1 MGVTNSPS
9 LRDRQRLTAMKR
21 VQAIAVERFTVDGFD
36 AVTVEQIA
44 AAAEVSAMSV
54 YRWFGTK
61 EGLVIW
67 DEFDPPILA
76 GIGERLADRPPL
88 DAVRDAL
95 VALLDDVYDRER
107 ELALART
114 RLIVQE
120 PALRAASNANGRLL
134 RGALAAVL
142 VDTTDLSNVASSAVA
157 ATAVALLEVA
167 IERWQQDDGRQ
178 RLATVIA
185 DTFAAL
191 TRVTSAAQ
199 RS

>member
-1 MGVTNSPS
+1 
-9 LRDRQRLTAMKR
+9 MKR
-21 VQAIAVERFTVDGFD
+21 VQTIAVERFTVDGFD

-76 GIGERLADRPPL
+76 GVGERLADRPPL

-134 RGALAAVL
+134 RDALAAVL
-142 VDTTDLSNVASSAVA
+142 IDHTDLDAAASTAIA

-167 IERWQQDDGRQ
+167 VERWQHDDGRR
-178 RLATVIA
+178 RLAAAIA

-191 TRVTSAAQ
+191 ASQTSAVPLP
-199 RS
+199 